1 MDIWNDLG
9 FTENPYSPRP
19 IAGGEV
25 GERLLVGRD
34 NELKRLTG
42 YITSSDTH
50 PTLEGANGVGKTSL
64 VAVAGYKLHQSW
76 LEGDSQQAIIPLS
89 ESFQLSPETP
99 IDQFKKRV
107 LFRVAQAFIDNHDD
121 LKSRGYNV
129 PESKAIQ
136 SWLQSPILGGWSG
149 GINAGGAGG
158 SVGYTSIANT
168 SEGFTEEGFVATV
181 SKWLRDC
188 FPTNSSGGFLCVVD
202 NLELLETSKSA
213 RLLLE
218 AARDEILGIDGLR
231 WVLCGARGIV
241 RSAASS
247 PRLQGV
253 LSDPQ
258 YIQAIKDQFIPSLVN
273 VRIDVYSMP
282 NAAIPPVEE
291 DGFVHLFKVGNSNLR
306 NAMKYSEDFAIWADV
321 DDIRRSDSKNKF
333 ILLETWMSEV
343 ADEHLDAA
351 SAVGK
356 RAWEVFDRLI
366 ELGGTTS
373 PSDFADFGFNNSPAM
388 SPHLRA
394 LEHAN
399 LIESEVDETD
409 NRRRTVSVTSAGWI
423 VNYSRSGYMDVG
435 GA

>member
-1 MDIWNDLG
+1 
-9 FTENPYSPRP
+9 
-19 IAGGEV
+19 
-25 GERLLVGRD
+25 
-34 NELKRLTG
+34 
-42 YITSSDTH
+42 
-50 PTLEGANGVGKTSL
+50 LEGENGVGKTSL
-64 VAVAGYKLHQSW
+64 VAVTGYKLHQSW
-76 LEGDSQQAIIPLS
+76 LDGNSQQAIIPLS

-99 IDQFKKRV
+99 INQFKKRV

-121 LKSRGYNV
+121 LKQHGYDV
-129 PESKAIQ
+129 PESGDIR

-149 GINAGGAGG
+149 GINAVGIGG
-158 SVGYTSIANT
+158 SVGYTSIPNT

-188 FPTNSSGGFLCVVD
+188 FPTNSSGGFLCVID

-218 AARDEILGIDGLR
+218 QARDEVLGICGLR

-258 YIQAIKDQFIPSLVN
+258 HIQAIKEQFIPQLVN
-273 VRIDVYSMP
+273 TRIDVYGMST
-282 NAAIPPVEE
+282 NAAPPVE
-291 DGFVHLFKVGNSNLR
+291 DNGFVHLFKVGNSNLR

-321 DDIRRSDSKNKF
+321 DEIRRSSAEDKF
-333 ILLETWMSEV
+333 LLLETWMAEV
-343 ADEHLDAA
+343 ADEYLDAA
-351 SAVGK
+351 KAVGK
-356 RAWEVFDRLI
+356 RAWQVFDRLI
-366 ELGGTTS
+366 EIGGTTS
-373 PSDFADFGFNNSPAM
+373 PSDFEDFGFNNSPAM

-423 VNYSRSGYMDVG
+423 VNYSRSGYSNVG